1 MIDPDG
7 QILFRLAHEAL
18 ADARF
23 LLDDERL
30 RAASNRAYYAA
41 FYAAQAALL
50 SVEET
55 VRSHAGVKRRFGYH
69 FIRTGR
75 LSEEVGSILAF
86 AEEARH
92 RADYDGRSS
101 TKRR

>member
-1 MIDPDG
+1 M
-7 QILFRLAHEAL
+7 
-18 ADARF
+18 
-23 LLDDERL
+23 
-30 RAASNRAYYAA
+30 RAASNRA

-86 AEEARH
+86 AEEARN
-92 RADYDGRSS
+92 RADYDAMTVFDEAAVIDLLADVDTFVQAIEPLLTS
-101 TKRR
+101 